1 MPLLIPARVQTSAMN
16 LGRRVLDRA
25 RHKAGAVAHTVNSAA
40 VRVVG
45 AVRAPG
51 AIHAPLRHTIRAA
64 EATVGRRAVQ
74 RAAREAKQHLARAK
88 LKPQFLAQLPFQQ
101 TPPEALLKNSPYF
114 SSGLA
119 ALPLGTPAYVGASPE
134 SFLNNWRVR
143 ASTLADAG
151 DVTTALRPAKPS
163 PQAVLPGL
171 DILFAPVARAVR

>member
-88 LKPQFLAQLPFQQ
+88 LKPQFLTQLPFQVRV
-101 TPPEALLKNSPYF
+101 
-114 SSGLA
+114 GGCGGVA
-119 ALPLGTPAYVGASPE
+119 A
-134 SFLNNWRVR
+134 WR
-143 ASTLADAG
+143 ATH
-151 DVTTALRPAKPS
+151 T
-163 PQAVLPGL
+163 
-171 DILFAPVARAVR
+171 RAVA